1 MPEGTPVPY
10 QRPGNLTYAVD
21 ETPPIVRLLL
31 LGLQYAA
38 LDAFYLVLVAIIVR
52 RSSATIDEKVA
63 LMGISCIA
71 LAIGTTLQALR
82 HGPVGSGYLAP
93 PVFSATFMG
102 PSVAAAQIGGM
113 RLVYGMTVIAGLTEA
128 LVGLCLHRLRIIIT
142 PIVSGLAVFIVGLQL
157 GIVGIGEVLDVQHE
171 ALPAFPFHLL
181 VTLSTVAVCMGLS
194 IWGRGAWKLLC
205 SILGLAVGMTAA
217 WLAGLIDQEKLG
229 VIARIA
235 WLELPHPTFSFGFDL
250 GLLPAF
256 VAAGAACAFRAIGVL
271 TTCQRINNSAWRQ
284 PDMVNIRKGVL
295 ADSVGNMAGGLLGT
309 AGISIGP
316 SMVGISAATG
326 ATSRVIAFVAAG
338 YLLILGLS
346 PKLAGSFLLIPPEVA
361 GSIMM
366 FTACFLIASGMQLIL
381 TRPADTRAIYI
392 IGIATMLAL
401 SENVYPEYFRQLPAA
416 VHSLLGS
423 PLAIGLTTALVLTL
437 VFRLGTQQR
446 DTLEWNDSEATLADV
461 VPFLTKAVQGWK
473 VATETAARCTR
484 DMTSIVDFLQQ
495 HKLNTGRLSV
505 AYNGLEL
512 RAEVSYLGT
521 HEAPIHRTLEPPPP
535 PELDEFVNEE
545 SAVYVG
551 LRDFLKSMAADRK
564 RVLRR
569 HGHLSLRLSYETP

>member
-1 MPEGTPVPY
+1 V
-10 QRPGNLTYAVD
+10 
-21 ETPPIVRLLL
+21 
-31 LGLQYAA
+31 
-38 LDAFYLVLVAIIVR
+38 
-52 RSSATIDEKVA
+52 
-63 LMGISCIA
+63 
-71 LAIGTTLQALR
+71 
-82 HGPVGSGYLAP
+82 
-93 PVFSATFMG
+93 
-102 PSVAAAQIGGM
+102 
-113 RLVYGMTVIAGLTEA
+113 
-128 LVGLCLHRLRIIIT
+128 
-142 PIVSGLAVFIVGLQL
+142 
-157 GIVGIGEVLDVQHE
+157 
-171 ALPAFPFHLL
+171 
-181 VTLSTVAVCMGLS
+181 
-194 IWGRGAWKLLC
+194 
-205 SILGLAVGMTAA
+205 
-217 WLAGLIDQEKLG
+217 
-229 VIARIA
+229 
-235 WLELPHPTFSFGFDL
+235 

-256 VAAGAACAFRAIGVL
+256 LAAGAACAFRAIGVL
-271 TTCQRINNSAWRQ
+271 TTCQRINNAAWRQ

-423 PLAIGLTTALVLTL
+423 PLAIGLTTALILTL

-495 HKLNTGRLSV
+495 HELDTGRLSV
-505 AYNGLEL
+505 GYNGLEL

-521 HEAPIHRTLEPPPP
+521 HEAPIHRALEPPPP

-551 LRDFLKSMAADRK
+551 LRDFLKSMSADRK